1 VTVAGGPSLDAVF
14 ARSDRM
20 VGRRVADQFL
30 LVPIVSSGAEVD
42 CLYNLNRVGTF
53 IWESLDGRTRG
64 SEIVEAVVERFEVAR
79 EQAEEDYRGFVVSLA
94 GIQAISEG
102 PPPGT
107 DLA

>member
-1 VTVAGGPSLDAVF
+1 
-14 ARSDRM
+14 M

-94 GIQAISEG
+94 GIQAISEV